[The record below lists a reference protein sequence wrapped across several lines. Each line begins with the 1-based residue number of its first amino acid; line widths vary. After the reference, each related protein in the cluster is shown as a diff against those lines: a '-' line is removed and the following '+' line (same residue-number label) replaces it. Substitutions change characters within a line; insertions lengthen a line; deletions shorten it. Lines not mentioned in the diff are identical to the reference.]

1 MNFLYFNLIK
11 SFENLKKNKIK
22 KFLFYI
28 GDIYIIYIMYT
39 YCLMYTLLY
48 YNLLLNIKSF
58 FFFLY
63 MNENQ

>member
-58 FFFLY
+58 FFFL
-63 MNENQ
+63 